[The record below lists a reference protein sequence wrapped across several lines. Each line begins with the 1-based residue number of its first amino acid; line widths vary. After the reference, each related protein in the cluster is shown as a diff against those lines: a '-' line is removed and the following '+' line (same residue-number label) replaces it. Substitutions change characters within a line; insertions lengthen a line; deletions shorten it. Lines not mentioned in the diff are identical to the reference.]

1 MTSVCLIS
9 HFSEHF
15 NFLLFQMSALIAV
28 FKYVNF
34 YLKVL
39 HLGSHC
45 VKP

>member
-1 MTSVCLIS
+1 
-9 HFSEHF
+9 
-15 NFLLFQMSALIAV
+15 MSALIAV